1 MEIFDAN
8 NDSLGVWLTS
18 NVIDDRFPPQI
29 VQAGDTAYELALRF
43 KRSYHPF
50 RIELID
56 FKHDKYPGTDVPYN
70 FSSEVYVKDPNGA
83 VKQKALIYMN
93 HPLRYG
99 GLTFYQA
106 SFANEDTTSIFQVVK
121 NPGWMLPY
129 LSVLLMGFG
138 MTFQFGMHFLKFLK
152 KGDSQ

>member
-1 MEIFDAN
+1 MTN
-8 NDSLGVWLTS
+8 TGV
-18 NVIDDRFPPQI
+18 PM
-29 VQAGDTAYELALRF
+29 
-43 KRSYHPF
+43 
-50 RIELID
+50 
-56 FKHDKYPGTDVPYN
+56 YPTL
-70 FSSEVYVKDPNGA
+70 SSEMYVKDPDGA

-129 LSVLLMGFG
+129 LSVLHGIWNDFRVR
-138 MTFQFGMHFLKFLK
+138 HAFLKFLK
-152 KGDSQ
+152 KEIHNEATILQPYCPHNDFNCI